1 MVAIKFCKRDFL
13 QYRAI
18 CVALKQMRAELLDIK
33 ARCTV
38 VDTVQDYST
47 GFARTVK
54 IESLLQDKYRR
65 QAAATEAG
73 ILKLEQRK
81 DVIYR
86 TITLSCGAVDMR
98 IYNNVFL
105 FIIRG
110 FSAEQIA
117 MKNTCDRSTVY
128 RDINRFFKEGKK
140 FFVAVVGGSEW
151 VKNKTCDKCD
161 NK

>member
-1 MVAIKFCKRDFL
+1 MAAINFCKKDFL

-33 ARCTV
+33 SRCTV

-47 GFARTVK
+47 GFPRIIK
-54 IESLLQDKYRR
+54 IETVLQDKYRR

-73 ILKLEQRK
+73 ILELEQRK
-81 DVIYR
+81 DIIYR
-86 TITLSCGAVDMR
+86 TITLACGAIDMR

-105 FIIRG
+105 YIIRG

-117 MKNTCDRSTVY
+117 IKNICDRSTVY
-128 RDINRFFKEGKK
+128 RDVDRFFKEGSK
-140 FFVAVVGGSEW
+140 FFAAAIGMEP
-151 VKNKTCDKCD
+151 N
-161 NK
+161 

>member
-1 MVAIKFCKRDFL
+1 MAAINFCKKDFL

-33 ARCTV
+33 SRCTV

-47 GFARTVK
+47 GFPRIIK
-54 IESLLQDKYRR
+54 IETVLQDKYRR

-73 ILKLEQRK
+73 ILELEQRK
-81 DVIYR
+81 DIIYR
-86 TITLSCGAVDMR
+86 TITLACGAIDMR

-105 FIIRG
+105 YIIRG

-117 MKNTCDRSTVY
+117 IKNICDRSTV
-128 RDINRFFKEGKK
+128 
-140 FFVAVVGGSEW
+140 
-151 VKNKTCDKCD
+151 
-161 NK
+161 